1 MLTPKEAFKVG
12 FLTRCVEDG
21 LTPDQMLS
29 AVKLAADMFEKRA
42 FIGSLLGKGVDT
54 AAGAAGSL
62 GRMGAVGALLA
73 PPILGGVAGYG
84 LARATDV
91 DDTDV
96 DAIKNRELVEE
107 YQRQAAKMHRQKM
120 VRQYKQD
127 VERTGRVFI

>member
-29 AVKLAADMFEKRA
+29 RAKLAMDMFEKQA
-42 FIGSLLGKGVDT
+42 FIGSLLNKGVESG
-54 AAGAAGSL
+54 AGALGSL
-62 GRMGAVGALLA
+62 GRMGMLGAVVA
-73 PPILGGVAGYG
+73 PPVLGGMAGYG
-84 LARATDV
+84 LAKATDV

-107 YQRQAAKMHRQKM
+107 YRRQAAKLHRQKQ
-120 VRQYKQD
+120 VRDYKQQ
-127 VERTGRVFI
+127 VQQTGRVFI